1 MNNIPS
7 KARTD
12 RGSAQFAVGSQPSD
26 KPSIIKNESSM
37 GSFSQPLAKGQVAK
51 NFNNEGQPSLKG
63 ASSFGSGSL

>member
-12 RGSAQFAVGSQPSD
+12 RGSAEFATGSQPSD
-26 KPSIIKNESSM
+26 KPSIIKNESSI

-51 NFNNEGQPSLKG
+51 NYNTEGQPSIKE
-63 ASSFGSGSL
+63 ASSFGAGSL